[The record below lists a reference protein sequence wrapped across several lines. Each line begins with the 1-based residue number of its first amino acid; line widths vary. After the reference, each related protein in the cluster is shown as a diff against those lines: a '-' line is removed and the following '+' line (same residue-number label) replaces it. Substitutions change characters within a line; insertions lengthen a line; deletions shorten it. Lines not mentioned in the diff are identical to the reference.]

1 MTVGDGT
8 EHFVK
13 DGQSAMRETHCVLW
27 HAQDWPPSQE
37 LRTALD
43 RRGMTVYRHDER
55 PAVLADVCRLRGTR
69 QGLGGRPAIIVFVEP
84 DHLLRPD
91 EMKEVIDRYAP
102 TTACWQYRATGNP
115 QLRAVTDQDVQRW
128 RAERPTVQP
137 RVAASIKSP
146 NIWAEAR
153 SRRGATNPPMPP
165 MPVSSMSAPMIVG
178 PRLKLTGSTPNT
190 IQLNEPKA
198 GGTVEPKPPAR
209 MTPPMPI
216 TPIGPARPVGP
227 GAAGPARPASS
238 VPAPTPVRRSE
249 GSPVDPKQGLTQEEL
264 AMLLAGEEG
273 R

>member
-13 DGQSAMRETHCVLW
+13 DGQPVMRETHCVLW

-43 RRGMTVYRHDER
+43 RRGMTVYRHDGR
-55 PAVLADVCRLRGTR
+55 AGAFADVCRLRGTR
-69 QGLGGRPAIIVFVEP
+69 EGLGGRPAIIVFVEP
-84 DHLLRPD
+84 ERLLRPD

-128 RAERPTVQP
+128 RAERPTMQP
-137 RVAASIKSP
+137 RVAASIKSQ

-153 SRRGATNPPMPP
+153 ARRGPTAPMPP
-165 MPVSSMSAPMIVG
+165 MPMTAPMIVG
-178 PRLKLTGSTPNT
+178 PRLKLTESAPTT
-190 IQLNEPKA
+190 IHLNEPKPA
-198 GGTVEPKPPAR
+198 AAVEPKPPAR
-209 MTPPMPI
+209 MNPPMPI
-216 TPIGPARPVGP
+216 TPVGPARPVGP

-238 VPAPTPVRRSE
+238 VPAPTPVRRPE
-249 GSPVDPKQGLTQEEL
+249 VPPVDPRQVLTQEEL